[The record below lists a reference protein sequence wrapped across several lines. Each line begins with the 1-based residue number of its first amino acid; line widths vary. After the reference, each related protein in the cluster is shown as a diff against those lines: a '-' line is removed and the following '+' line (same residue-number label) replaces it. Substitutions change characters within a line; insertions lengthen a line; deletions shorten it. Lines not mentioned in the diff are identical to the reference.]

1 MAKNANKTYRNT
13 PKKGIKENLRY
24 QAEYSEFIA
33 WIALPEEFRVPK
45 TQGGL
50 AKKFGVCQDT
60 LSDWKKI
67 GGFWD
72 VVKAERQRWGKE
84 RTPNVI
90 LGLYRK
96 AVKEGNAAEAKL
108 WLQYIEGW
116 TEKKDIEAAI
126 KTIPG
131 KEYDYSN
138 LTKEELKRAIREE
151 LENSSRK

>member
-1 MAKNANKTYRNT
+1 MAKKANKTHRNT
-13 PKKGIKENLRY
+13 PKKGFKENLRY
-24 QAEYSEFIA
+24 QAEYNEFIA
-33 WIALPEEFRVPK
+33 WIALPEEFRSPK
-45 TQGGL
+45 TQGEL

-67 GGFWD
+67 ASFWD
-72 VVKAERQRWGKE
+72 QVKAERQRWGKE

-90 LGLYRK
+90 LGLYKK

-126 KTIPG
+126 KTLPG
-131 KEYDYSN
+131 KKYDYAN

-151 LENSSRK
+151 LENSSRR

>member
-1 MAKNANKTYRNT
+1 MAKKTKKVLRIA
-13 PKKGIKENLRY
+13 PKKGTKENLRY
-24 QAEYSEFIA
+24 QAEYNEFIA
-33 WIALPEEFRVPK
+33 WIALPEEFRSPK
-45 TQGGL
+45 NQGEF
-50 AKKFGVCQDT
+50 AQKFGVCQDT

-72 VVKAERQRWGKE
+72 EVKAERQRWGKE

-116 TEKKDIEAAI
+116 AEKKDIEAAI
-126 KTIPG
+126 KTLPG

-138 LTKEELKRAIREE
+138 LTKEELKRAIGEE
-151 LENSSRK
+151 LKNSDRR